1 MRYYTTVHGERREVD
16 VVEKDGVYEVTLGDR
31 IYTID
36 CEELA
41 SGLYLSL
48 LVEGRSYTVET
59 RHGEGPNRWLTR
71 FGGDFLEVIV
81 RTELEERAAARREAA
96 RATGPWN
103 LASPMPGVVI
113 ELPFAVG
120 DRVSEGQ
127 TVAVVEAMKMQN
139 ELPSEIDGVITAV
152 HIVQGTAIE
161 ARGAILTVE
170 PEPDADDA

>member
-1 MRYYTTVHGERREVD
+1 MRYFTTVHGKRREV
-16 VVEKDGVYEVTLGDR
+16 EIHEQDGFYEVTLGDR
-31 IYTID
+31 TYTID

-59 RHGEGPNRWLTR
+59 KHGEGANRWLTR

-81 RTELEERAAARREAA
+81 RTELEERAAARRAEEK
-96 RATGPWN
+96 ATGPWT

-113 ELPFAVG
+113 QLPCAVG
-120 DRVSEGQ
+120 DTVAKGE

-139 ELPSEIDGVITAV
+139 ELPAEIDGVIQTIHV
-152 HIVQGTAIE
+152 TTGTAIE
-161 ARGAILTVE
+161 TRGLILTVE
-170 PEPDADDA
+170 PAATG